1 MKRFILSALLAIPA
15 AMTMAQTNPQSGFII
30 TNEGDTIR
38 GIIDFR
44 TNNKLS
50 KECSFWANGG
60 KEKKIYRPGE
70 IEAFRFDNKGKFF
83 VTRRLNLNGT
93 PELYFAE
100 FMVQGMMNLYYVA
113 YEGNEHYFF
122 EREDGEMA
130 ELTNRQM
137 SYTSVGDA
145 KEGAKIILKEKKQ
158 QYGKVKQLLQESMS
172 AVAEMDHENLTKKEL
187 IDIVRDYHNDVCT
200 DGRSCIV
207 YEYDEKADKV
217 KIYPKVF
224 ASYNYFTKY
233 RSDMQRQPDI
243 NYSGSSYEIGL
254 GVDIDLARIMK
265 GLSIDIGVAYA
276 PKYKSKQ
283 DWQYYGHAAR
293 YTNEKS
299 VLAISLGAV
308 KCFGKGKIKPLVRA
322 GGISAFHLGEKE
334 IITYDFTSIPE
345 AREWDKSTHFS
356 VYLGAGL
363 QIPVDKHYVRVHGDW
378 YNSVGTGGITGA
390 KIVKWGVTAEFAF

>member
-1 MKRFILSALLAIPA
+1 MNRFILSALLAIPA

-207 YEYDEKADKV
+207 YEYDEKAV
-217 KIYPKVF
+217 
-224 ASYNYFTKY
+224 
-233 RSDMQRQPDI
+233 
-243 NYSGSSYEIGL
+243 
-254 GVDIDLARIMK
+254 
-265 GLSIDIGVAYA
+265 
-276 PKYKSKQ
+276 
-283 DWQYYGHAAR
+283 
-293 YTNEKS
+293 
-299 VLAISLGAV
+299 
-308 KCFGKGKIKPLVRA
+308 
-322 GGISAFHLGEKE
+322 
-334 IITYDFTSIPE
+334 
-345 AREWDKSTHFS
+345 
-356 VYLGAGL
+356 
-363 QIPVDKHYVRVHGDW
+363 
-378 YNSVGTGGITGA
+378 
-390 KIVKWGVTAEFAF
+390 